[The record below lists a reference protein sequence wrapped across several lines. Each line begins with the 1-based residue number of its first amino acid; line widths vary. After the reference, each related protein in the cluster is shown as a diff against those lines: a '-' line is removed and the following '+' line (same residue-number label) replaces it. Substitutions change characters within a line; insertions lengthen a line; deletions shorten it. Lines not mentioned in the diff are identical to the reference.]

1 MLQLTI
7 PGDPMLICANDF
19 VKSSIL
25 CGLRGISFYF
35 VTVFIMNFL
44 FGEFL
49 MLILI
54 FQVSIPYFKMALAM
68 I

>member
-1 MLQLTI
+1 
-7 PGDPMLICANDF
+7 MLICATNF

-25 CGLRGISFYF
+25 CGMGGISFYS
-35 VTVFIMNFL
+35 VTVFIVNCS
-44 FGEFL
+44 FGDFI

>member
-1 MLQLTI
+1 
-7 PGDPMLICANDF
+7 MLICANDF

-35 VTVFIMNFL
+35 VTVFIVNFL

-49 MLILI
+49 MFILI
-54 FQVSIPYFKMALAM
+54 FQVSITYFEMALAT